1 MQLAGRVDPEQSSWV
16 KRSPSRLQIVLMKTE
31 REFWQYLL
39 QGGYRDHALY
49 HVSTDWDRWMD
60 EDDSSDSDR
69 SESQD
74 SVLSNAV
81 QCVPIKDTF
90 SNINLVT
97 AIMRQLPPAW
107 IWVGR
112 SMMACAIMQSA
123 ACSTQGEDIDLCEG
137 LSYAAHCRDPRQ
149 SLIASTSNHS
159 LCKMLGIVNGRS
171 NFQLKST
178 LCFEETT
185 DGCGLN
191 WNA

>member
-1 MQLAGRVDPEQSSWV
+1 
-16 KRSPSRLQIVLMKTE
+16 
-31 REFWQYLL
+31 
-39 QGGYRDHALY
+39 
-49 HVSTDWDRWMD
+49 MD
-60 EDDSSDSDR
+60 EDDGSDSDR

-81 QCVPIKDTF
+81 QCGPIKDTF
-90 SNINLVT
+90 SNIYLVT

-107 IWVGR
+107 IWVGK
-112 SMMACAIMQSA
+112 SVMACAIMQSA

-137 LSYAAHCRDPRQ
+137 LSYAAHCWDPRQ
-149 SLIASTSNHS
+149 SLIASTRQYPVYADAGDV
-159 LCKMLGIVNGRS
+159 CKMLGIVNGRS